1 MYGYEKIKNGW
12 YLIGDYII
20 CNKWNIIWGFFL
32 LIWDEINSVMWG
44 CVLCY

>member
-1 MYGYEKIKNGW
+1 MYGYEKNKNGW
-12 YLIGDYII
+12 YLIGDYED
-20 CNKWNIIWGFFL
+20 FFL